1 MSERRVF
8 VIPGRLD
15 GLNAYIGACRK
26 NPHAGAAMK
35 RKNQKRVLKAIAEW
49 DVQPI
54 ETPVKVSVVWIE
66 PNMRRDKDNI
76 RSAIKYILDGMVEAG
91 IIPGDGWKHV
101 SDISD
106 AYVVDRHN
114 PRVVVE
120 VSTDDRPSTRYELE
134 RCENL

>member
-1 MSERRVF
+1 MSDRRVF

-35 RKNQKRVLKAIAEW
+35 RKNQKRVLKAITEW

-54 ETPVKVSVVWIE
+54 ETPVKVQVAWIE

-106 AYVVDRHN
+106 AYMVNRHN

-120 VSTDDRPSTRYELE
+120 VTHD
-134 RCENL
+134 ENQNGTADIKKYDNL